1 MAFKMNPIGKKK
13 CSYSPMQKKGL
24 INETPVLLE
33 KTPEKTDATTIKIKG
48 KTLTVN
54 PGSGKL
60 QTVTRGGSANVVGYV
75 TNNNPDTFK
84 PA

>member
-1 MAFKMNPIGKKK
+1 MNPIGKKK
-13 CSYSPMQKKGL
+13 CSYTPMQKKGL

-33 KTPEKTDATTIKIKG
+33 NPPEIPDATTIKING
-48 KTLTVN
+48 KILTVN

-60 QTVTRGGSANVVGYV
+60 QTVTRAGNIVGYV